1 MWSEDGFHEFGIF
14 PLKKEIVKPF
24 PSMFC
29 ILVLQQ
35 KLGPKSLSFENINIG
50 SNLYLNLT
58 CNPHILGRAGIIATP
73 RLVVTAARCL
83 VSAWCSVVSS
93 ASCRF
98 DVLTL
103 FTAFLCLHFHFSLS
117 LSLTWFLCLIS
128 TLRQT
133 CWRWAT
139 PTGAAT
145 WGWWWRRCGCPNL
158 KLIISKRII

>member
-1 MWSEDGFHEFGIF
+1 MRSENGSHEFGSF
-14 PLKKEIVKPF
+14 PFKKEIVAPF

-35 KLGPKSLSFENINIG
+35 KLGPKSLSFQNINIG

-98 DVLTL
+98 GVFNTL
-103 FTAFLCLHFHFSLS
+103 YRFSLS
-117 LSLTWFLCLIS
+117 PLSLFTFTFTFFDLVSLS
-128 TLRQT
+128 HFHSEANLLTLGYSHRS
-133 CWRWAT
+133 RHL
-139 PTGAAT
+139 
-145 WGWWWRRCGCPNL
+145 RL
-158 KLIISKRII
+158 VMEEKRLPQPEVNH